1 MTRSLS
7 YTPDGVAAY
16 DDLGEAI
23 EAPGTTWATVASAD
37 RADLDAVAERFDV
50 HPLHVEDVLNDVR
63 PKTEVLDEYTFLLV
77 KAARFR
83 VGETTFLEEIRTQQV
98 GIFIGDDW
106 LVTMTAEAVAP
117 VDDVW
122 DRVAAD
128 ERRVLSRGADYAGY
142 LVFDRIV
149 DGYFDLL
156 DELEDDIE
164 TVEERVVEA
173 PDPETLALINDLRR
187 ELLSIRRVVW
197 PSRDAANALYRG
209 DADHVTEPI
218 EKYYRDVYDHLVQV
232 VELTETYRDLTAG
245 ARDIYLNTLS
255 QSTNEVMR
263 RLTVVATVVLP
274 LTLVAGVFGM
284 NFEAMPE
291 LSWPYAYHATMLGM
305 AAVAVILT
313 AYFSREGWL

>member
-1 MTRSLS
+1 MKRSLS
-7 YTPDGVAAY
+7 YTPEGAAAF
-16 DDLGEAI
+16 DDPETAI
-23 EAPGTTWATVASAD
+23 DAPGTTWAWGASEDSAE
-37 RADLDAVAERFDV
+37 LEQVAECFDI

-83 VGETTFLEEIRTQQV
+83 IGETTFLEEIRTRQV
-98 GIFIGDDW
+98 GIFLGDDW
-106 LVTMTAEAVAP
+106 LVTLTTEEVAP
-117 VDDVW
+117 VDEVW
-122 DRVAAD
+122 NRIADDDRRTLA
-128 ERRVLSRGADYAGY
+128 RGADFTGY

-149 DGYFDLL
+149 DGYFTLL
-156 DELEDDIE
+156 DEVVDDIE
-164 TVEERVVEA
+164 TVEERVLEE
-173 PDPETLALINDLRR
+173 PDPDTLPIINDLRR

-197 PSRDAANALYRG
+197 PTRDAANALYRG
-209 DADHVTEPI
+209 DTDHVSEPI

-274 LTLVAGVFGM
+274 LTFVAGVFGM
-284 NFEAMPE
+284 NFETMPE
-291 LSWPYAYHATMLGM
+291 LTWPYAYYATMLGM
-305 AAVAVILT
+305 GAVALVLT
-313 AYFSREGWL
+313 AYFRREGWL